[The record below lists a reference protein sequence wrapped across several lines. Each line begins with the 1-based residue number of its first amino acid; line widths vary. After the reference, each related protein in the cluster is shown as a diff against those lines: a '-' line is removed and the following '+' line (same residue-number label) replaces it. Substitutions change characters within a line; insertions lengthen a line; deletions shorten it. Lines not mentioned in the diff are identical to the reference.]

1 MRASAARTGASAGGG
16 GAGGRSQT
24 RAACWPRWSRSR
36 SWASWR
42 CCMRA
47 CLLGCRSRASGFE
60 TRPSVLAAV
69 VALALLGFLGLL
81 YARVAAAAVA
91 GFQG

>member
-1 MRASAARTGASAGGG
+1 MRASAARTGGSAGGG
-16 GAGGRSQT
+16 GAGARSQT

-47 CLLGCRSRASGFE
+47 CRRGCRSRVSGLG

-69 VALALLGFLGLL
+69 VTLAFLAVLH
-81 YARVAAAAVA
+81 ARVSPNLL
-91 GFQG
+91 